1 MRQIGFAQAYEV
13 IAHDPARV
21 LQSFFRPNRYLG
33 GQPLSATVHRRAD
46 DRGKPGIEERLAA
59 HHHER
64 PVQVPIAA
72 RFLDRIEFTP
82 FHVITSLVR
91 CLLSSRRNDGAV
103 LFA

>member
-46 DRGKPGIEERLAA
+46 DRGNLESRSAWRLTITNVRYRFRSPPGL
-59 HHHER
+59 
-64 PVQVPIAA
+64 
-72 RFLDRIEFTP
+72 
-82 FHVITSLVR
+82 
-91 CLLSSRRNDGAV
+91 
-103 LFA
+103 